1 MALQFAAVANSIA
14 GLSVS
19 GVTLTDVDEIPQAGD
34 TRTPSIIPAP
44 NWMSDFTMERMSFGG
59 GSSALMDLR
68 YTLTY
73 RLLYAPVGSGR
84 GFVGVVDKMIDK
96 LALFLDAVIAVD
108 TLTGLVDITPAGV
121 SGFGVVTDPSDN
133 KFWGCDISLS
143 ILEFG
148 PND

>member
-1 MALQFAAVANSIA
+1 MALQIAAVANSIA

-19 GVTLTDVDEIPQAGD
+19 GVTLFDIDEVPKIGD
-34 TRTPSIIPAP
+34 ARKPYLIPAP
-44 NWMSDFTMERMSFGG
+44 DWLTDFNMERMSFGG
-59 GSSALMDLR
+59 GSSALVDLT

-84 GFVGVVDKMIDK
+84 GFIGVIDVMVDKV
-96 LALFLDAVIAVD
+96 ALFLDAIIAVD
-108 TLTGLVDITPAGV
+108 TLTGLVDITPV
-121 SGFGVVTDPSDN
+121 SVTNFGVVSDPSDN
-133 KFWGCDISLS
+133 LFFGCDIAVG